1 MGRKKKPE
9 TLEKEREKLQK
20 DIETLEQILKDK
32 KSEVYTEKNI
42 KKLQDTIR
50 EDLLNQLQEQEKFGK
65 HFEDL
70 VEDYVY
76 NVGLKMKLQADI
88 DLNGIRYKTSTGNG
102 YITVKPNESILNL
115 HKTNAQMLKI
125 LTDLDLKEPDG
136 NAGGNETNGADSGD
150 DVGDGL
156 L

>member
-9 TLEKEREKLQK
+9 TLKKERDKLEKE
-20 DIETLEQILKDK
+20 IATLEQIK
-32 KSEVYTEKNI
+32 KQKEESFELGEKI

-50 EDLLNQLQEQEKFGK
+50 EDLLNQLQDQEKFGK
-65 HFEDL
+65 YFEDL

-76 NVGLKMKLQADI
+76 NIGLKMKLQNDI
-88 DLNGIRYKTSTGNG
+88 DVNGIRYKTSTGNG
-102 YITVKPNESILNL
+102 YTVYKPNESIVNL

-125 LTDLDLKEPDG
+125 LSDLDLKEPDG
-136 NAGGNETNGADSGD
+136 NNPNNSNSGD
-150 DVGDGL
+150 DSRDGL